1 MSNRLRDRATG
12 RPDCRSLARP
22 AISPAK
28 VAELARRLNGVERT
42 VSSSMNRARGAVD
55 PLAQEFGELGS
66 LVRALADTVPG
77 HDAVLR
83 QTGAPQP
90 IAPRTMPPVTD
101 APELALS
108 ETQAVTAPQSFV
120 PLHRG
125 IGPETVLQAIDAQRI
140 DMYLQ
145 PIVTLPQRKVRY
157 YEAKSRL
164 RTEEGDVVPAAEFID
179 EAEAAGLM
187 PRIDNLRAKR
197 HSPRGSGRSACGL
210 RHRSDRRA
218 YREREHGA

>member
-1 MSNRLRDRATG
+1 
-12 RPDCRSLARP
+12 
-22 AISPAK
+22 
-28 VAELARRLNGVERT
+28 
-42 VSSSMNRARGAVD
+42 MNRARGAVD

-90 IAPRTMPPVTD
+90 IAPRAMPPVTD

-157 YEAKSRL
+157 YEATSRL
-164 RTEEGDVVPAAEFID
+164 RT
-179 EAEAAGLM
+179 
-187 PRIDNLRAKR
+187 
-197 HSPRGSGRSACGL
+197 
-210 RHRSDRRA
+210 
-218 YREREHGA
+218 